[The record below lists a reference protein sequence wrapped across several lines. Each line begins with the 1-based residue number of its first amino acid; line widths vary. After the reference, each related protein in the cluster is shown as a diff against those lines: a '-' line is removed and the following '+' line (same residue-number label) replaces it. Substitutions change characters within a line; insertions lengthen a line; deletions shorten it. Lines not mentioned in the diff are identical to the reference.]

1 MRSRVVPIACLAA
14 WLPRGRRRPRP
25 RVPGVVPIACLA
37 AWLPRG
43 RRRPRPRVPGVVA
56 IACLAAWLTLAHA
69 GPATAS
75 SPVIDPGELPLD
87 TLLDVARQHAPRLL
101 DARAKVALARL
112 DVRGTAW
119 WTWLVPSV
127 TAHQG
132 YDFLTGQERAAVG
145 LAVDLSRFLG
155 AGARDAERARLG
167 LAQAERALAVIEAEV
182 LAEVVQAAYHVTTAR
197 ATVEVREAAVA
208 HAVKLELL
216 ERIKFD
222 HGTGDLAPLLQA
234 EGGLARAR
242 LELLQARQ
250 AADLAAL
257 ALYRAVGL
265 AAPAR

>member
-1 MRSRVVPIACLAA
+1 MRSRVIALMIMTVLGAATPSLARSPFLDPA
-14 WLPRGRRRPRP
+14 EFPLET
-25 RVPGVVPIACLA
+25 L
-37 AWLPRG
+37 
-43 RRRPRPRVPGVVA
+43 
-56 IACLAAWLTLAHA
+56 LAH
-69 GPATAS
+69 
-75 SPVIDPGELPLD
+75 
-87 TLLDVARQHAPRLL
+87 ARQHAPKLK

-112 DVRGTAW
+112 DVRGTEW

-145 LAVDLSRFLG
+145 LALDLSKFLG
-155 AGARDAERARLG
+155 AGARDAERARIGLEQAEQG
-167 LAQAERALAVIEAEV
+167 LATTEAAV
-182 LAEVVQAAYHVTTAR
+182 LAEVVQAAYQVAAAR
-197 ATVEVREAAVA
+197 ATVQVREAAVA

-242 LELLQARQ
+242 LELLQATH

-265 AAPAR
+265 VAPTP

>member
-1 MRSRVVPIACLAA
+1 MRRGVIPIAWLAI
-14 WLPRGRRRPRP
+14 G
-25 RVPGVVPIACLA
+25 
-37 AWLPRG
+37 
-43 RRRPRPRVPGVVA
+43 
-56 IACLAAWLTLAHA
+56 LTLATA
-69 GPATAS
+69 GPSAAS
-75 SPVIDPGELPLD
+75 SAVIDPADLPLD
-87 TLLDVARQHAPRLL
+87 ALLELARQHAPKLM

-145 LAVDLSRFLG
+145 LALDLSKFVG

-167 LAQAERALAVIEAEV
+167 LEQAARALAVSEAEV
-182 LAEVVQAAYHVTTAR
+182 VAEVVQARYQVTAAR
-197 ATVEVREAAVA
+197 ATVQVRETAVA

-216 ERIKFD
+216 ERIKFE

-234 EGGLARAR
+234 EGALARAR
-242 LELLQARQ
+242 LELLQATQ
-250 AADLAAL
+250 AAHLAAL

-265 AAPAR
+265 GAPGR

>member
-1 MRSRVVPIACLAA
+1 MRRSILSIA
-14 WLPRGRRRPRP
+14 WL
-25 RVPGVVPIACLA
+25 ATL
-37 AWLPRG
+37 
-43 RRRPRPRVPGVVA
+43 
-56 IACLAAWLTLAHA
+56 LTLANA
-69 GPATAS
+69 QPAAAN
-75 SPVIDPGELPLD
+75 SPVIDPADLPFD
-87 TLLDVARQHAPRLL
+87 TLLDLARQHAPKLK

-112 DVRGTAW
+112 DVRGTEW

-132 YDFLTGQERAAVG
+132 YDFLTGQDRAAVG
-145 LAVDLSRFLG
+145 LALDLSKFLG

-167 LAQAERALAVIEAEV
+167 LGQAERTLAVTEAEV
-182 LAEVVQAAYHVTTAR
+182 VAEVIQAAYQVTAAR
-197 ATVEVREAAVA
+197 ATVQVRETAVA

-242 LELLQARQ
+242 LELLQAKQ

-257 ALYRAVGL
+257 GLYRAVGL
-265 AAPAR
+265 VAPVR

>member
-1 MRSRVVPIACLAA
+1 MRNR
-14 WLPRGRRRPRP
+14 
-25 RVPGVVPIACLA
+25 
-37 AWLPRG
+37 
-43 RRRPRPRVPGVVA
+43 VVA
-56 IACLAAWLTLAHA
+56 IAGLVTLLTWLGAPPPS
-69 GPATAS
+69 PAK
-75 SPVIDPGELPLD
+75 SPFIDPAELPLE
-87 TLLDVARQHAPRLL
+87 TLLDLARQHAPKLK
-101 DARAKVALARL
+101 DMRAKVALARL
-112 DVRGTAW
+112 DVRGTEW

-145 LAVDLSRFLG
+145 LALDLSKFVG

-167 LAQAERALAVIEAEV
+167 LAQAERALAVAEAEV
-182 LAEVVQAAYHVTTAR
+182 VGEVVQALYQVTAAR
-197 ATVEVREAAVA
+197 ATVQVRETAVA

-216 ERIKFD
+216 ERIKFE

-242 LELLQARQ
+242 LELLQAKQ

-265 AAPAR
+265 TASGR

>member
-1 MRSRVVPIACLAA
+1 MRRGVIPIAWLAI
-14 WLPRGRRRPRP
+14 G
-25 RVPGVVPIACLA
+25 
-37 AWLPRG
+37 
-43 RRRPRPRVPGVVA
+43 
-56 IACLAAWLTLAHA
+56 LTLATA
-69 GPATAS
+69 GPSAAS
-75 SPVIDPGELPLD
+75 SAVIDPADLPLD
-87 TLLDVARQHAPRLL
+87 ALLELARQHAPKLM

-145 LAVDLSRFLG
+145 LALDLSKFVG

-167 LAQAERALAVIEAEV
+167 LEQAARALAVIEAEV
-182 LAEVVQAAYHVTTAR
+182 VAEVVQARYQVTAAR
-197 ATVEVREAAVA
+197 ATVQVRETAVA

-216 ERIKFD
+216 ERIKFA

-242 LELLQARQ
+242 LELLQAKQ

-257 ALYRAVGL
+257 GLYRAVGL

>member
-1 MRSRVVPIACLAA
+1 MRNRVIIIASLVAVLT
-14 WLPRGRRRPRP
+14 WLGAPPP
-25 RVPGVVPIACLA
+25 SP
-37 AWLPRG
+37 
-43 RRRPRPRVPGVVA
+43 
-56 IACLAAWLTLAHA
+56 
-69 GPATAS
+69 AS
-75 SPVIDPGELPLD
+75 SPFIDPADLPLE
-87 TLLDVARQHAPRLL
+87 TLLDLARQHAPKLT

-112 DVRGTAW
+112 DVQGTEW
-119 WTWLVPSV
+119 WTWLVPSM

-145 LAVDLSRFLG
+145 LALDLSRFLG

-167 LAQAERALAVIEAEV
+167 LAQAERALAVTEAEV
-182 LAEVVQAAYHVTTAR
+182 VGEVVQALYQVTAAR
-197 ATVEVREAAVA
+197 ATVQVRETAVA

-216 ERIKFD
+216 ERIKFE

-242 LELLQARQ
+242 LELLQAKQ

-265 AAPAR
+265 MAPAR